1 MKNMSE
7 QSELISDRPLPSR
20 KEFHKRKSERIGKE
34 HAAEL
39 ESESSPSATEKKDRL
54 PLAKSLLVIFLLL
67 VVFILTYNYWFPKV
81 TDPLKGNDD
90 VQKVKI
96 ES

>member
-7 QSELISDRPLPSR
+7 QSELINDRPLPSR
-20 KEFHKRKSERIGKE
+20 KEFHKRKTEQIRKGNAVE
-34 HAAEL
+34 P
-39 ESESSPSATEKKDRL
+39 ESSSEEKKKNRL
-54 PLAKSLLVIFLLL
+54 PLAQSLLVIFLLL
-67 VVFILTYNYWFPKV
+67 VVFILTYNYWFPRV